1 MIILNG
7 TKAAQEEGQ
16 VLKEKIKS
24 FDKKPIFSI
33 VQVGNLF
40 SSNKY
45 IGNKINK
52 AQELGI
58 IARLIK
64 VPNSIEQ
71 NELISLIKKE
81 AKISNGLIVQLPLPE
96 KLDKDIILNAV
107 PLDKDIDGLSNENS
121 KLLYSGKKCIKPAT
135 ARGIIDLI
143 KKYEFDIENKN
154 VGIIGESNLVGK
166 PLKEL
171 FKREGAKS
179 IVSYNIKTGI
189 KGSENADIL
198 VVAAGSSNLVR
209 KENVKN
215 NSIVIDVG
223 INSIGEKDKIQITG
237 DVDFENVKNKVMA
250 ISPVPGGVGP
260 MTVISLFKNLIE
272 NMNN

>member
-121 KLLYSGKKCIKPAT
+121 NLLYSGKKCIKPAT

-198 VVAAGSSNLVR
+198 VVAAGSSNLVK
-209 KENVKN
+209 KENVKS

-272 NMNN
+272 NMNS

>member
-154 VGIIGESNLVGK
+154 IGIIGESNLVGK

-198 VVAAGSSNLVR
+198 VVAAGSSNLVK

-237 DVDFENVKNKVMA
+237 DVDFENVKNKVIA

-272 NMNN
+272 NMNS

>member
-121 KLLYSGKKCIKPAT
+121 NLLYSGKKCIKPAT

-198 VVAAGSSNLVR
+198 VVAAGSSNLVK
-209 KENVKN
+209 KENVKS

>member
-198 VVAAGSSNLVR
+198 VVAAGSSNLVK

-237 DVDFENVKNKVMA
+237 DVDFENVKNKVIA

-272 NMNN
+272 NMNS